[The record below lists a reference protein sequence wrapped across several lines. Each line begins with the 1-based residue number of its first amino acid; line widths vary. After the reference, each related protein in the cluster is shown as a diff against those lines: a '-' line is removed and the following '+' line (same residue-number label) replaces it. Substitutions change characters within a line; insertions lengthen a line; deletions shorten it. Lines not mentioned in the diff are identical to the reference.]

1 MNRAARVKDQE
12 ASGLSVVEYCRK
24 VGIRPNNF
32 YNWRIKERKAE
43 PRFARVESESRV
55 SIELEG
61 GLKLKVAV
69 GDLKSVLAALR

>member
-1 MNRAARVKDQE
+1 MDRAARVKDQE

-32 YNWRIKERKAE
+32 YNWRKKKGEQ
-43 PRFARVESESRV
+43 RFALVETESRV